1 MTMFLNIH
9 FLDSRT
15 LGNPGSLERI
25 LLFFEETGFIIK
37 EFEIKK
43 KQYLGKEVWKR
54 IRRNYSSPMS
64 IRAVGF
70 PPLITSGDLKFTKTS
85 SGMFPN

>member
-43 KQYLGKEVWKR
+43 RNNTLGRRSGKE
-54 IRRNYSSPMS
+54 S
-64 IRAVGF
+64 GE
-70 PPLITSGDLKFTKTS
+70 ITARL
-85 SGMFPN
+85 